1 MTRRAAPAKNDPR
14 PDATAAV
21 ADVADASASAVA
33 AAPGGSGSAAA
44 LHAPALS
51 RAGLPALPGLRVLAE
66 RPVLWI
72 DLDDP
77 AGPGL
82 DALATRFGFHEL
94 AVEDCRNHPQLAK
107 IDQFEGHAFLIANS
121 VRFDDE
127 GDLGVRELDFF
138 VGAEWIVTVHEG
150 PSLTIEAV
158 ASRLGN
164 GVAPDSSARIL
175 HALLDATLERFL
187 PSLERIG
194 DTIDEIEDE
203 ILDRLDPRSL
213 SKMFGLKRDLVEF
226 RRAAWAQRELLNALS
241 RRDNTIV
248 PAEMQIYFR
257 DVYDH
262 IVTALEMVES
272 YRDLLSGV
280 VEIYLTQAANRTNE
294 TVKALTIIATIILP
308 LTLITGWY
316 GMNVAN
322 LPLASH
328 PLGVWI
334 VTGGM
339 ILLTAGLLVWFRK
352 RRWI

>member
-1 MTRRAAPAKNDPR
+1 VSGAAETPATTTSPR
-14 PDATAAV
+14 PAA
-21 ADVADASASAVA
+21 S
-33 AAPGGSGSAAA
+33 PAA
-44 LHAPALS
+44 LARL
-51 RAGLPALPGLRVLAE
+51 GLPDLPALRVLAE
-66 RPVLWI
+66 QPVLWI

-82 DALATRFGFHEL
+82 DALAARFAFHEL

-107 IDQFEGHAFLIANS
+107 IDQFEGHTFLIANS
-121 VRFDDE
+121 VRVDAE
-127 GDLGVRELDFF
+127 GDLRVRELDFF
-138 VGAEWIVTVHEG
+138 VGPSWIVTVHEG
-150 PSLTIEAV
+150 PSLTTEAV
-158 ASRLGN
+158 AARLGN
-164 GVAPDSSARIL
+164 GVKPDTPARIL

-187 PSLERIG
+187 PSLEWIG

-203 ILDRLDPRSL
+203 ILDRLDPRCL
-213 SKMFGLKRDLVEF
+213 SKMFGLKRDLIEF

-241 RRDNTIV
+241 RRDTTVV

-328 PLGVWI
+328 PQGIWI
-334 VTGGM
+334 VTGAM
-339 ILLTAGLLVWFRK
+339 VLLTAGLLAWFRK

>member
-1 MTRRAAPAKNDPR
+1 MIERIPAAK
-14 PDATAAV
+14 PDLPSPT
-21 ADVADASASAVA
+21 
-33 AAPGGSGSAAA
+33 AAPGAARGGDAVAPASSAAA
-44 LHAPALS
+44 LA
-51 RAGLPALPGLRVLAE
+51 RAGLGPLPGLRVLAE
-66 RPVLWI
+66 QPVLWI

-77 AGPGL
+77 AGPAL
-82 DALATRFGFHEL
+82 DALAARFGFHEL

-121 VRFDDE
+121 VRFDPE
-127 GDLGVRELDFF
+127 TGDLGVRELDFF
-138 VGAEWIVTVHEG
+138 VGPTLIVTVHEG
-150 PSLTIEAV
+150 PSFTLDTV
-158 ASRLGN
+158 ASRLGS
-164 GVAPDSSARIL
+164 VITPDSPARIL
-175 HALLDATLERFL
+175 HAILDETLERFL

-194 DTIDEIEDE
+194 ETIGEIEDE
-203 ILDRLDPRSL
+203 ILDRLDPRCL

-241 RRDNTIV
+241 RRDGTVV
-248 PAEMQIYFR
+248 PAAMQIYFR

-280 VEIYLTQAANRTNE
+280 VEIYLTQAANRTND

-308 LTLITGWY
+308 LTLVTGWY

-328 PLGVWI
+328 PYGVWI
-334 VTGGM
+334 VSGAM
-339 ILLTAGLLVWFRK
+339 VLLTAGLLTWFRK